1 MNAYDRLMDF
11 DQLRCFLSVAELG
24 SFSAAARRHFVTQP
38 AISLRMKAL
47 EEAVGARLLERSGR
61 SIRLT
66 PAGRLFEPRCRD
78 ILRSLERGLADVGE
92 LSGLVRGRLAVGAID
107 AAGIDLLP
115 GLLKRFHEA
124 WPGIELV
131 VRVEPSGPLATA
143 LLDGT
148 LDLAIVTLPL
158 DRPGLVVQP
167 LEEETLRLVAPPDR
181 GARNAAALF
190 RTEPLIAY
198 PRGSVT
204 RGLIDEALNGRGLR
218 VRIAMELSHPEA
230 IRGLVTAGLGAAVLP
245 ERVIARG
252 GQSLP
257 IVPGLVVRR
266 GLGLVR
272 RGGEEP
278 SAAARAFLDLAGRP
292 VAPARPILPA

>member
-1 MNAYDRLMDF
+1 MIGYSCPMDV
-11 DQLRCFLSVAELG
+11 DQLRCFLSVVELG
-24 SFSAAARRHFVTQP
+24 SFSAAAARHFVTQP
-38 AISLRMKAL
+38 AISLRVKAL
-47 EEAVGARLLERSGR
+47 EREVGARLLERSGR
-61 SIRLT
+61 TVRLT

-78 ILRSLERGLADVGE
+78 ILRTLDRGLADVGE
-92 LSGLVRGRLAVGAID
+92 LSGLLRGRLAVGAID

-124 WPGIELV
+124 WPAIELV
-131 VRVEPSGPLATA
+131 VRVEPSGPLAAA

-148 LDLAIVTLPL
+148 LDLAIVTMPV
-158 DRPGLVVQP
+158 DRPGLAVQP
-167 LEEETLRLVAPPDR
+167 LEEETLRLVAPPGR
-181 GARNAAALF
+181 PARSAALLL
-190 RTEPLIAY
+190 RAEPLIAY

-204 RGLIDEALNGRGLR
+204 RSLIDEALARRGLAP
-218 VRIAMELSHPEA
+218 RIAMELSHPEA